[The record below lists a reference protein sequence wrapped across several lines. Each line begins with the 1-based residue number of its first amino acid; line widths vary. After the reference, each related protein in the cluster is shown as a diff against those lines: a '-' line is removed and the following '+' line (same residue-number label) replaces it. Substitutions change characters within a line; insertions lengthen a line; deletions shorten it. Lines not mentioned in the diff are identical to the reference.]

1 MKVNGL
7 RFEGNTLVG
16 GDVVSVGGLQVI
28 VGGSSSGFV
37 PSLRNLHVANNTF
50 RSMDCAG
57 IALSVAGPTD
67 PIVDTVISNNTFE
80 AVSTDAAA
88 ARASVVRFFAD
99 AIVRNLKVCG
109 NQVLASGHSATTHGG
124 FDFTL
129 AGGSGLDFSDNQFNV
144 STGVLSSTYGNFLY
158 LEASATPSDLK
169 DVKVCRNQ
177 VRGVEVPSTG
187 TSTSLALISL
197 DLQNFT
203 TVENLSVCDNDLDRV
218 DNGPG
223 DTYGVYLRTTNAFA
237 RFSCDRNRVTG
248 VGSDVAAF
256 YIVVG
261 AAGASEVSVSGNYVT
276 GDSSTGASGEGIR
289 LNFAGVGSE
298 IKVCS
303 NTLIGDPDTGVH
315 AAEGI
320 YVNGTTM
327 TGLRVDSNSIVTYED
342 PITVDCN
349 FLNNL
354 SFRGNDAH
362 LFSSSGVTSGAFCL
376 KVSGQ
381 GQALTLADNRCRA
394 EISDYNN
401 ARGWYLGFDA
411 TSALLPF
418 AGMTFSH
425 NTVIMTGAGGAT
437 QSMKIE
443 TSAPVGPSLFKNFV
457 FTGNVFRGSTGGII
471 YTYVGS
477 RPDQC
482 TFMGNIGDL
491 AGSWSQFET
500 GSVALWTNVLPPAGT
515 GAGLFQTF
523 NIDNGT

>member
-1 MKVNGL
+1 
-7 RFEGNTLVG
+7 
-16 GDVVSVGGLQVI
+16 
-28 VGGSSSGFV
+28 
-37 PSLRNLHVANNTF
+37 
-50 RSMDCAG
+50 
-57 IALSVAGPTD
+57 
-67 PIVDTVISNNTFE
+67 
-80 AVSTDAAA
+80 
-88 ARASVVRFFAD
+88 
-99 AIVRNLKVCG
+99 
-109 NQVLASGHSATTHGG
+109 
-124 FDFTL
+124 
-129 AGGSGLDFSDNQFNV
+129 
-144 STGVLSSTYGNFLY
+144 
-158 LEASATPSDLK
+158 
-169 DVKVCRNQ
+169 
-177 VRGVEVPSTG
+177 
-187 TSTSLALISL
+187 
-197 DLQNFT
+197 
-203 TVENLSVCDNDLDRV
+203 V
-218 DNGPG
+218 DNSPGGAG
-223 DTYGVYLRTTNAFA
+223 DTYGIYLQTTNAFA

-248 VGSDVAAF
+248 VGSTAEAF

-276 GDSSTGASGEGIR
+276 GDSSIGASGPGIR

-320 YVNGTTM
+320 YVNGSTM

-342 PITVDCN
+342 PITVDCT

-401 ARGWYLGFDA
+401 ARGWYLGFVA

-425 NTVIMTGAGGAT
+425 NTVIMTSAGGVT

-457 FTGNVFRGSTGGII
+457 FTGNVFRDSASGIL
-471 YTYVGS
+471 YTYVES
-477 RPDQC
+477 APDQC

-500 GSVALWTNVLPPAGT
+500 GGSASWTNVLPPAGG
-515 GAGLFQTF
+515 GAGQFQNF
-523 NIDNGT
+523 NIDDGG